1 MAKIRITKKEA
12 MRRFKCF
19 EVLNGKL
26 DIALRKAEPAFYTAG
41 YLGHNADIYVFGN
54 YAIVTG
60 ERPFGIKVPR
70 EMVDTIE
77 SAART
82 LHNIART
89 DGVGTGDEDD
99 DFFKQFSD
107 YVESGRFEKLVK
119 GE

>member
-1 MAKIRITKKEA
+1 MKIRITKKEA
-12 MRRFKCF
+12 LKRFTCF
-19 EVLNGKL
+19 QVLNGKL
-26 DIALRKAEPAFYTAG
+26 DTALRKAEPEFYTAG
-41 YLGHNADIYVFGN
+41 YLGHNADIYTFGN

-60 ERPFGIKVPR
+60 ERPFGIEVPH

-89 DGVGTGDEDD
+89 DGVGTGDEDNV
-99 DFFKQFSD
+99 FFEQFSD